1 VSGRSCAIEIGV
13 WHLSQRMPEVPIIP
27 VGLRGTER
35 VMASNRIPLPLFIDV
50 NIGDA
55 LSTHPEKKTFM
66 DDLEQRLTALCKP
79 RKEIIPMTNSRIPD
93 ERHFVTSDNTELFI
107 ATGLHKP
114 V

>member
-1 VSGRSCAIEIGV
+1 CEQALREGKTLILFPEGTRGEPGVLAPLKSGV

-35 VMASNRIPLPLFIDV
+35 VMAKGNRIPLPLFIDV

-66 DDLEQRLTALCKP
+66 DDLEQRLTALLQP
-79 RKEIIPMTNSRIPD
+79 SQGNHPHD
-93 ERHFVTSDNTELFI
+93 
-107 ATGLHKP
+107 
-114 V
+114 